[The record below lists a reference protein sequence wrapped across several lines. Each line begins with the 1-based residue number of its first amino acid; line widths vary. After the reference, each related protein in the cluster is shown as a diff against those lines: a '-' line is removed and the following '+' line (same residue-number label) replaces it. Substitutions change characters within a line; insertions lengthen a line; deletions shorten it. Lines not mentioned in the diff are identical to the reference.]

1 MHQMPSSTRNLTAP
15 GEGLNP
21 KLAPSFWMKAAW
33 VGLLAAA
40 FAAPLAFGAVQTWAW
55 TALLVVG
62 LLLLI
67 AWAAGCVHQ
76 RAVRLFWSPLYV
88 PGALFLLLG
97 AIQLFAHLTAD
108 AFATRQS
115 LLGFTTSLIYFFLAG
130 QVFAD
135 RPRESLP
142 RWGFLVAVYASL
154 LAFFAII
161 QFFAGGGLIYWS
173 IKPQWGGWIF
183 GPYVN
188 HNHYAGLMEMLIPTG
203 AAYVLS
209 RPQGHPAKLPL
220 GIALVVPIV
229 SLLLSGSRGGLASL
243 LIEIQILFVIVLW
256 VSPLSRRR
264 SIAVMMT
271 FGIVSVAV
279 LFFALAPAEISKRL
293 EGMASLSPSSEV
305 SLGERLRVARDSLH
319 ILGDHPWLGA
329 GLGTFDVVYPQYRSF
344 PSDLRWD
351 HAHNDYAEALAETG
365 LVGGFLILSALILGF
380 RSGFRRLRDRLS
392 HETGWIQTGAAI
404 GCCGLLVHALADFNF
419 HIPANALWFAISL
432 GIATSPGRQPRR
444 PSVTRP

>member
-1 MHQMPSSTRNLTAP
+1 MHETPSASRNLTAP
-15 GEGLNP
+15 GEGLL
-21 KLAPSFWMKAAW
+21 KSAPSFWMKGTG
-33 VGLLAAA
+33 VVLLAAA
-40 FAAPLAFGAVQTWAW
+40 LAAPLAFGAVQTWAW

-62 LLLLI
+62 LLLLST
-67 AWAAGCVHQ
+67 WAAGSACQ

-97 AIQLFAHLTAD
+97 AVQYFAHLTAD

-115 LLGFTTSLIYFFLAG
+115 LLSFSTSFIYFFLAG
-130 QVFAD
+130 QIFAD
-135 RPRESLP
+135 RPREILP
-142 RWGFLVAVYASL
+142 RWGFLVAAYASL

-188 HNHYAGLMEMLIPTG
+188 HNHYAGLMEILIPIG
-203 AAYVLS
+203 AAYVIS
-209 RPQGHPAKLPL
+209 RPKGHPAKIPL
-220 GIALVVPIV
+220 GIALVVPVV

-243 LIEIQILFVIVLW
+243 LIEILILFVIALW
-256 VSPLSRRR
+256 VASLSRRR
-264 SIAVMMT
+264 SIALSMT

-279 LFFALAPAEISKRL
+279 LFFALAPMEISKRL
-293 EGMASLSPSSEV
+293 EGMASLSPTSEV
-305 SLGERLRVARDSLH
+305 SLGERLRVAKDSLH
-319 ILGDHPWLGA
+319 ILRDFPWLGA

-365 LVGGFLILSALILGF
+365 LAGGFLILSALILGF

-432 GIATSPGRQPRR
+432 GIATTPGRQPHR
-444 PSVTRP
+444 PPVTQL